1 MKMVFSKYKKAIPPP
16 QEKNNSITVDVQPK
30 INTQPFQYGMFHRVL
45 AFSSN
50 CNACGK

>member
-1 MKMVFSKYKKAIPPP
+1 MKMVFSKYKKAIPQP
-16 QEKNNSITVDVQPK
+16 QEKTNPITVIEKPK
-30 INTQPFQYGMFHRVL
+30 LNTDPFQYGMFHRVL